1 MLLHTSS
8 QVFALLECIYCCRHV
23 AANYLVALKTFQG
36 VTGSRKEQTTMY
48 VYLHHT
54 SDLLCTVQGLV
65 MLEKATGKVVIL
77 ASQVSD
83 DSPKDPGSVINY
95 ANDLDIAQDGTV
107 YFTTSCDIPVVPNAL
122 GFWDTF
128 AVFTLTMLQVRLHSQ
143 V

>member
-1 MLLHTSS
+1 MSAYTVADT
-8 QVFALLECIYCCRHV
+8 QQRDVPKFAC
-23 AANYLVALKTFQG
+23 A
-36 VTGSRKEQTTMY
+36 TGSGSEQTT
-48 VYLHHT
+48 YLRHT
-54 SDLLCTVQGLV
+54 CDLLCTVQGLV

-128 AVFTLTMLQVRLHSQ
+128 AVFTLTMLQVRLCFR

>member
-1 MLLHTSS
+1 
-8 QVFALLECIYCCRHV
+8 
-23 AANYLVALKTFQG
+23 
-36 VTGSRKEQTTMY
+36 
-48 VYLHHT
+48 
-54 SDLLCTVQGLV
+54 

>member
-1 MLLHTSS
+1 MRHTP
-8 QVFALLECIYCCRHV
+8 E
-23 AANYLVALKTFQG
+23 
-36 VTGSRKEQTTMY
+36 
-48 VYLHHT
+48 
-54 SDLLCTVQGLV
+54 LLCAVQGLI

-128 AVFTLTMLQVRLHSQ
+128 AVFTLTMLQVRLY
-143 V
+143 